1 MGPNRQGG
9 VRCPYKIKKLNND
22 SKEWPFDHME
32 LDLQI
37 LLAHISDGVYF
48 VDRDRRITYWNQS
61 AERITGYSAQ
71 EVIGH
76 RCHDNLLIHVDEE
89 GHSLCKGSCPMVKA
103 IEGRTLMNGRV
114 FLHHKEGHR
123 ILVNVRVVPLSDR
136 NGTIIGGA
144 EFFSEITAKEALQN
158 RIREL
163 EQLALIDPLTQLPNR
178 VHVQITLNAQFH
190 EMKRLNTHFGVL
202 FFDIDHFKNFNDT
215 YGHDIGD
222 KVLKTVANT
231 LQPARRPF
239 DLTGRWG
246 GEEFVSII
254 RNVNIDQL
262 GIIAERQ
269 RRLIQ
274 SSSIRHQEKR
284 LNITVSIGA
293 TVANAKDTED
303 SLIKRADQL
312 MYQSKHNGRN
322 RVTLG

>member
-1 MGPNRQGG
+1 
-9 VRCPYKIKKLNND
+9 
-22 SKEWPFDHME
+22 ME
-32 LDLQI
+32 LDPQI
-37 LLAHISDGVYF
+37 LLAHIRDGVYF

-61 AERITGYSAQ
+61 AERITGYSAR
-71 EVIGH
+71 EVVGH
-76 RCHDNLLIHVDEE
+76 QCRDNLLIHVDED
-89 GHSLCKGSCPMVKA
+89 GRSLCKGSCPMVKA
-103 IEGRTLMNGRV
+103 IENRTVKHGRV

-123 ILVNVRVVPLSDR
+123 IPVNIRVVPIADHD
-136 NGTIIGGA
+136 GTIIGGA
-144 EFFSEITAKEALQN
+144 EFFSEITAQEALEN

-163 EQLALIDPLTQLPNR
+163 EQLTLIDPLTQLPNR
-178 VHVQITLNAQFH
+178 VNVQNALNTHFY
-190 EMKRLNTHFGVL
+190 EMKRLNTKFGML

-231 LQPARRPF
+231 LQAARRPY

-246 GEEFVSII
+246 GEEFVSLI
-254 RNVNIDQL
+254 RNVNKDQL
-262 GIIAERQ
+262 GTVAERQ

-284 LNITVSIGA
+284 LKVTVSIGA
-293 TVANAKDTED
+293 TVVNAKDTED